1 RGGSAGVGGRMVL
14 FWLLGTA
21 APVIGLFLAGLLAL
35 VQDDYTL
42 TRLAVVV
49 LVVAAVVLV
58 FGLFVTVLNARAVGA
73 PVMSV
78 RRALQRG
85 EEGDLGATVPVD
97 DGAELGLLQA
107 GVNRMVEGLRG
118 REPLRDM
125 CGRHVGREVAAAAA
139 AAEVELGG
147 ESRVASVLFVDLA
160 GSTGFTQRR
169 TPTEVVA

>member
-49 LVVAAVVLV
+49 IVVSSVALV
-58 FGLFVTVLNARAVGA
+58 FGLFVTVLNARAVVA

-78 RRALQRG
+78 RRALQQV
-85 EEGDLGATVPVD
+85 EQGDLDVTVQVY
-97 DGAELGLLQA
+97 DGTELGSLQT
-107 GVNRMVEGLRG
+107 GFNRMVEGLRE
-118 REPLRDM
+118 REHLRDM
-125 CGRHVGREVAAAAA
+125 FG
-139 AAEVELGG
+139 
-147 ESRVASVLFVDLA
+147 
-160 GSTGFTQRR
+160 
-169 TPTEVVA
+169 